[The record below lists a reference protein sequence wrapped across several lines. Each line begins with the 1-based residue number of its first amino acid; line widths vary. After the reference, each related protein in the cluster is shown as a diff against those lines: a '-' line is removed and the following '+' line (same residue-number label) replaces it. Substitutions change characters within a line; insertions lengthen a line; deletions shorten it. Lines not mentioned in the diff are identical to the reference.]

1 MSGSKTFNIKF
12 RHRVFLHLTFC
23 FIMLFF
29 LAIAMLIFNFD
40 MKLSSSLLSQIKN
53 EYKTFFL
60 ENKIS
65 SINSSSSELMEDLF
79 SKQERY
85 ELAINRLERLESF
98 VHSAES
104 IDMVTVTEQ
113 LGSYMK
119 ETVLN
124 EIPNGF
130 PIPDA
135 KISSRYGERVHP
147 VTKVKQ
153 IHHGIDFP
161 AAIGTPIYS
170 PADGVVEAIRVSTQ
184 GSGNFMRLQHT
195 YGFSSSYSHLHKFSV
210 KEGDFVKKGEL
221 IAYSGNTGLS
231 SGPHLHYE
239 IRFLGKSLDPHPFI
253 KWNYDNFS
261 EITNKV
267 PLIKWDE
274 LLTNIEI
281 RIAMNPNLNAQ

>member
-1 MSGSKTFNIKF
+1 
-12 RHRVFLHLTFC
+12 
-23 FIMLFF
+23 
-29 LAIAMLIFNFD
+29 
-40 MKLSSSLLSQIKN
+40 
-53 EYKTFFL
+53 
-60 ENKIS
+60 
-65 SINSSSSELMEDLF
+65 
-79 SKQERY
+79 
-85 ELAINRLERLESF
+85 
-98 VHSAES
+98 
-104 IDMVTVTEQ
+104 

-195 YGFSSSYSHLHKFSV
+195 YGFSS
-210 KEGDFVKKGEL
+210 
-221 IAYSGNTGLS
+221 
-231 SGPHLHYE
+231 
-239 IRFLGKSLDPHPFI
+239 
-253 KWNYDNFS
+253 
-261 EITNKV
+261 
-267 PLIKWDE
+267 
-274 LLTNIEI
+274 
-281 RIAMNPNLNAQ
+281 